1 MKKVGMQELDNG
13 LAKIVEQARTEPVQV
28 LRYGR
33 PWVWVVGHAL
43 WNSPPSASDLVPTV
57 HPLRHI
63 RSRADAALAQ
73 AIDELYRLAQ
83 LMELVLPIELLARAL
98 LLQLLYSIRC
108 HQELTERIGYDL
120 SFRWFVGLEIE
131 QALPAADV
139 LGDSL
144 DKLLEQAVVVDLL
157 QGLMMETAKDPAHQR
172 PGRIVPDFGLLSL
185 WMARHVPR

>member
-13 LAKIVEQARTEPVQV
+13 LAKIVEQARSEPVQV
-28 LRYGR
+28 MRYGR

-43 WNSPPSASDLVPTV
+43 WSCPPSAADLVPSV
-57 HPLRHI
+57 HPLRQI
-63 RSRADAALAQ
+63 RGRADAALAQ

-83 LMELVLPIELLARAL
+83 VMELVLPIELLARAL

-108 HQELTERIGYDL
+108 PHELTERIGYDL

-131 QALPAADV
+131 QALPAADM

-144 DKLLEQAVVVDLL
+144 QKLLEQAVVVELL
-157 QGLMMETAKDPAHQR
+157 QGLMMEAAGAQAHGQ
-172 PGRIVPDFGLLSL
+172 PKRIAPDFGLLSL
-185 WMARHVPR
+185 WMARHAPR